1 MKDNK
6 IYYVDK
12 IFERIQQFNLLAQYC
27 AEAKKL
33 KFSWRIKMKIKY
45 WNLTAGPASP
55 KSPGSPFSPCS
66 PKAPCKKKK
75 KKTKKKKKIIKK
87 KKNK

>member
-45 WNLTAGPASP
+45 
-55 KSPGSPFSPCS
+55 
-66 PKAPCKKKK
+66 
-75 KKTKKKKKIIKK
+75 
-87 KKNK
+87 